1 MNDDEIWINLHLLT
15 LLFLK
20 LQTYLSNWNFCIGA
34 RVMLT
39 VNISISDRLTDRSIG
54 TVIHLD
60 MRLKLLCSTICVK
73 FDEAGNA
80 IKK

>member
-1 MNDDEIWINLHLLT
+1 
-15 LLFLK
+15 
-20 LQTYLSNWNFCIGA
+20 
-34 RVMLT
+34 MLT